1 LKTSLI
7 KIAEDNSKLNVESIW
22 NMDIIGNI
30 KLSDVM
36 NKGIKIIS
44 VIMLMYFSIRIGK
57 YLIKK
62 FVEKQVNSNAMLSLD
77 SQRAKTLGEVL
88 KSVLKYSVYFMGIA
102 IIISILFSEISLTF
116 ASIGGIAVGLGA
128 QSLIKDIINGF
139 FILFENQFGVGD
151 HVTLGNFNG
160 IVKSIGIRTTVISDF
175 TGDIHF
181 ISNGTINGVTNH
193 SRNNI
198 RFTVDVNISYE
209 QDIEKVIDVIKTTC
223 EDFKVKNEEYISDPI
238 EISGIKE
245 LGVSTVTIRIV
256 GKAKPLNQG
265 KMENELRKVIK
276 LALDK
281 NKVVMPSENTEI
293 ENKDIE
299 KSDRR
304 DRKF

>member
-1 LKTSLI
+1 MKTSLI

-209 QDIEKVIDVIKTTC
+209 QDIEKVINVIEITC
-223 EDFKVKNEEYISDPI
+223 EDFKVKNEKYISDPI

-245 LGVSTVTIRIV
+245 LGVSTVTIRVV

-281 NKVVMPSENTEI
+281 NKVEMPSENTEI